1 MQKKPK
7 GATMH
12 LILFSLLTLSLIAT
26 VCHAQDALGGGHALD
41 NNLSTTTNI
50 NPSQRLPVGVRNN
63 ELRDSGV
70 MQGRGFNEGIGRI
83 RTTGLQL
90 ISDAAESGDDDAY
103 LDALNNSPWYWENWN
118 QQSAQF
124 LVQGDKTYFNPTFL
138 DEWSSAPKHMETGR
152 HVRSFSHEWSKE
164 NVRNLDRHGESS
176 LPKEWSDRQVKQFQM
191 SRALGDGSQ
200 TVEPL
205 DTSPVQI
212 SSFKNSLGVG
222 YLTASP
228 MSGVSVET
236 SEQPYVGLGFSAW
249 DAARA
254 KEDIRKGVLD
264 PSLIVAW
271 RQDENRLDQ
280 RAAAVETATTVQY
293 DNILGTVADATTE
306 LASSDNTDAN
316 TLNSAY
322 SVLQEQLTGI
332 ANDEEETLLATE
344 DLEATEEDEAD
355 TFNHLSALLR
365 HGEKL
370 TQLSGAQDTRFNEI
384 MRVAEMHLAK
394 GEYFLAQRKFNQA
407 LRFIP
412 GHPLA
417 TAGLAHSNLGAGLHL
432 SAGNVLQS
440 LLSFQPEMIDVRYD
454 ANLLP
459 PRIELVR
466 AGVTASQRLDQERDG
481 ATYAFLLA
489 YIGHQLEDEEMLR
502 KGLASLNQHVEEGDP
517 FIPLLQRIWGGTTF
531 ELEQGE

>member
-1 MQKKPK
+1 
-7 GATMH
+7 MH
-12 LILFSLLTLSLIAT
+12 LILFSLLTLFVIASA
-26 VCHAQDALGGGHALD
+26 CHAQDALGGGHALD
-41 NNLSTTTNI
+41 NNLSATSDI

-70 MQGRGFNEGIGRI
+70 MQGRGFNEGIGRA
-83 RTTGLQL
+83 RTSGLQL

-103 LDALNNSPWYWENWN
+103 LDALNNSPWYWDNWN

-124 LVQGDKTYFNPTFL
+124 LVQGDKAYFNPTFL
-138 DEWSSAPKHMETGR
+138 DEWSTAPKQMEAGR
-152 HVRSFSHEWSKE
+152 HIRSFSHEWSKE
-164 NVRNLDRHGESS
+164 NVRNLDRQGESS
-176 LPKEWSDRQVKQFQM
+176 LPEEWSDRQVKQFQM

-200 TVEPL
+200 KIEPL
-205 DTSPVQI
+205 DTTPIQI
-212 SSFKNSLGVG
+212 NSYRNQVSVG

-228 MSGVSVET
+228 MSGIAVES
-236 SEQPYVGLGFSAW
+236 SELPYVGLGFSTW
-249 DAARA
+249 DEAYMNEALQDGTS
-254 KEDIRKGVLD
+254 ES
-264 PSLIVAW
+264 PLIIAW
-271 RQDENRLDQ
+271 RQTENRLDQ
-280 RAAAVETATTVQY
+280 RTASVEIASTMQY
-293 DNILGTVADATTE
+293 DSILSAVANATTE
-306 LASSDNTDAN
+306 LANSESTDVDSLNT
-316 TLNSAY
+316 AY
-322 SVLQEQLTGI
+322 SLLQEQLTGI
-332 ANDEEETLLATE
+332 ADDEEEEALLATE
-344 DLEATEEDEAD
+344 DVESTEVDEAE
-355 TFNHLSALLR
+355 TFNHLGALLR

-370 TQLSGAQDTRFNEI
+370 TQLSGVQDTRFNEI

-481 ATYAFLLA
+481 ETYAFLLA
-489 YIGHQLEDEEMLR
+489 YIGHQLEDEEMLN
-502 KGLASLNQHVEEGDP
+502 KGLTALIGHAEEGDP
-517 FIPLLQRIWGGTTF
+517 FIPLLNRVWGRTTAQS
-531 ELEQGE
+531 EQEE

>member
-1 MQKKPK
+1 
-7 GATMH
+7 MH
-12 LILFSLLTLSLIAT
+12 LILFSFLTLSLIASASF
-26 VCHAQDALGGGHALD
+26 AQDALGGGHALD

-63 ELRDSGV
+63 ELRDSGM

-83 RTTGLQL
+83 GTTGLQL
-90 ISDAAESGDDDAY
+90 ISNAADSGDNDAY

-118 QQSAQF
+118 QESAQF

-138 DEWSSAPKHMETGR
+138 DEWSSAPKQMETGR
-152 HVRSFSHEWSKE
+152 DIRSFSHEWSKE
-164 NVRNLDRHGESS
+164 SVRNLDRQGKSA
-176 LPKEWSDRQVKQFQM
+176 LPEEWSDRQVKQFQM

-200 TVEPL
+200 KVEPL

-212 SSFKNSLGVG
+212 SSFRNNFGVG

-228 MSGVSVET
+228 MSGVSIES
-236 SEQPYVGLGFSAW
+236 SEQPYVGLGFNAW

-254 KEDIRKGVLD
+254 EEDILSGTLN

-271 RQDENRLDQ
+271 RQEENRLDQ
-280 RAAAVETATTVQY
+280 RTASVEAATTMQY
-293 DNILGTVADATTE
+293 DNILGAVANATSE
-306 LASSDNTDAN
+306 LVSSDDTDTD
-316 TLNSAY
+316 TLNTAY
-322 SVLQEQLTGI
+322 SVLQEQLAGI
-332 ANDEEETLLATE
+332 ADDEEIEALLATE
-344 DLEATEEDEAD
+344 DMETTEEDEAE
-355 TFNHLSALLR
+355 TFNHLGALLR

-370 TQLSGAQDTRFNEI
+370 TQLSGVQNTRFNEI

-440 LLSFQPEMIDVRYD
+440 ILSFQPEMIDVRYE

-481 ATYAFLLA
+481 AIYAFLLA
-489 YIGHQLEDEEMLR
+489 YIGHQLDDEEMLN
-502 KGLASLNQHVEEGDP
+502 KGLAALGQHVEEGDP
-517 FIPLLQRIWGGTTF
+517 FIPLLQRIWGASTTT
-531 ELEQGE
+531 ESVQGE

>member
-12 LILFSLLTLSLIAT
+12 LILFSLLTLSVIAT

-41 NNLSTTTNI
+41 HNLSTTTNI

-152 HVRSFSHEWSKE
+152 HIRSFSHEWSKE
-164 NVRNLDRHGESS
+164 NVRNLDRHGESA
-176 LPKEWSDRQVKQFQM
+176 LPEEWSDRQVNQFQM

-212 SSFKNSLGVG
+212 SAFKNSLGVG

-228 MSGVSVET
+228 MGGVSVET

-254 KEDIRKGVLD
+254 KEDIRKGALD
-264 PSLIVAW
+264 PSLIIAW

-280 RAAAVETATTVQY
+280 RTATVETATTMQY
-293 DNILGTVADATTE
+293 DNILGTVADATMFF
-306 LASSDNTDAN
+306 
-316 TLNSAY
+316 
-322 SVLQEQLTGI
+322 I
-332 ANDEEETLLATE
+332 
-344 DLEATEEDEAD
+344 AD
-355 TFNHLSALLR
+355 TVFN
-365 HGEKL
+365 
-370 TQLSGAQDTRFNEI
+370 
-384 MRVAEMHLAK
+384 
-394 GEYFLAQRKFNQA
+394 
-407 LRFIP
+407 
-412 GHPLA
+412 
-417 TAGLAHSNLGAGLHL
+417 
-432 SAGNVLQS
+432 
-440 LLSFQPEMIDVRYD
+440 
-454 ANLLP
+454 
-459 PRIELVR
+459 
-466 AGVTASQRLDQERDG
+466 
-481 ATYAFLLA
+481 
-489 YIGHQLEDEEMLR
+489 
-502 KGLASLNQHVEEGDP
+502 
-517 FIPLLQRIWGGTTF
+517 
-531 ELEQGE
+531 